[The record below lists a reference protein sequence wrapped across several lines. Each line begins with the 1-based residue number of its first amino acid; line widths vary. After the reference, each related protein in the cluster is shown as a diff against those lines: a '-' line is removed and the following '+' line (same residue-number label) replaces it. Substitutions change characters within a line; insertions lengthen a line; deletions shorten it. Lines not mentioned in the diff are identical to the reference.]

1 MGIFKQRKKMGV
13 EFFYFDIHGL
23 GVMPRMIMAAG
34 GIEFT
39 DNRFSMAQ
47 WGELKKTMPLG
58 QVPVLKTEGLTINQS
73 NAIINWAVRNG
84 DLPKLS
90 CEETSKSDMV
100 AETCREVFDGVRIPA
115 FAAMRAIAEDKKEER
130 SAAFRETAKAKL
142 VEQLPKIDTILKHV
156 GAGETSINAGKV
168 CLGDL
173 YLLNIGLLAYD
184 LDLCDSVPASAMAIN
199 KALKNNDRIA
209 AFFEKE
215 KNTKFFPF

>member
-1 MGIFKQRKKMGV
+1 
-13 EFFYFDIHGL
+13 
-23 GVMPRMIMAAG
+23 MIMAAG

-39 DNRFSMAQ
+39 DNRFSMAE

-58 QVPVLKTEGLTINQS
+58 QVPVLKTDGLDINQS

-90 CEETSKSDMV
+90 CEEASKSDMV
-100 AETCREVFDGVRIPA
+100 AETCREVFDGIRMPA
-115 FAAMRAIAEDKKEER
+115 FRAMRAIAEDKKEER

-156 GAGETSINAGKV
+156 GAGEASINAGKL

-184 LDLCDSVPASAMAIN
+184 LGSCDSVPASAMAIN

>member
-1 MGIFKQRKKMGV
+1 
-13 EFFYFDIHGL
+13 
-23 GVMPRMIMAAG
+23 MPRMVMAAG

-39 DNRFSMAQ
+39 DTRVTFPQ

-58 QVPVLKTEGLTINQS
+58 QVPVLKTDGLDINQS

-90 CEETSKSDMV
+90 CEEASKSDMV
-100 AETCREVFDGVRIPA
+100 AETCREVFDGIRMPA
-115 FAAMRAIAEDKKEER
+115 FRAMMAIPEDKKEER
-130 SAAFRETAKAKL
+130 SAAFRDTAKAKL
-142 VEQLPKIDTILKHV
+142 SEQLPKIETILKHV
-156 GAGETSINAGKV
+156 GAGEESINAGKV
-168 CLGDL
+168 SLGDL

-184 LDLCDSVPASAMAIN
+184 LGLCDSVPAAAMAIN